1 MTDATNGAGVP
12 PEVVVPDIDGAPL
25 AVRRLS
31 PELVADSGFQRAFPV
46 EVSTLR
52 GLIEPW
58 LAAPTSYLVDDA
70 GRVAATLRRHVEGM
84 RLSEILER
92 HPRGLDAQ
100 TVMVIAS
107 DVLSALSALH
117 ARWVGHRAVSA
128 ENIVVNAEGVCVLV
142 DIGLAPRT
150 RRETPEAIVATDL
163 AWLADLIVLCLA
175 TRPVGRRRRPAPRL
189 LGAWLPR
196 TLPEP
201 LRVLLRNALHPMQGV
216 ESASAALV
224 ELSVAAVRQ
233 FDADWDVRARER
245 LVTASWVA
253 ANSDP
258 VPFPPAMAAVPGI
271 LRSTAIPSL
280 LRDAGRATHRR
291 AVAGGRST
299 RPALR
304 SSIAVALLGAG
315 ATVAIYTTLVSG
327 HRAVTQITTYATSSA
342 TTPPALARG
351 QATAG
356 GRIPVPI
363 APGTA
368 PSTPRATAPT
378 VTPTPTRPTA
388 TTTTQGTTV
397 VLSLTIIE
405 LAYEGVA
412 RNEAVVIVQV
422 NTSGTGLVGLTL
434 QVAGSNQ
441 SGGAGSDPAATVSY
455 SLQGKQSYQIT
466 YRIHSAQY
474 CSTEYWGV
482 SVYTSPQWSSSQ
494 YAQLVSPSC

>member
-1 MTDATNGAGVP
+1 VTDATNGAGVP
-12 PEVVVPDIDGAPL
+12 PDVIVPDIDGTAL

-46 EVSTLR
+46 EVGTLR

-58 LAAPTSYLVDDA
+58 LAAPASYLVDDS
-70 GRVAATLRRHVEGM
+70 GRVVATLRRHVEGM

-117 ARWVGHRAVSA
+117 ARWVGHRGVSA

-150 RRETPEAIVATDL
+150 RRESPEAVVATDL

-175 TRPVGRRRRPAPRL
+175 SRPVGRRRRPAPRL
-189 LGAWLPR
+189 VGAWLPR

-201 LRVLLRNALHPMQGV
+201 LRALLRNALHPSRGV

-253 ANSDP
+253 ANSEP
-258 VPFPPAMAAVPGI
+258 VPFPPATPDA
-271 LRSTAIPSL
+271 LRTAAIPSL
-280 LRDAGRATHRR
+280 LRNAGRAATHRR
-291 AVAGGRST
+291 AMVGRRSS

-304 SSIAVALLGAG
+304 SSIAVAILGAG
-315 ATVAIYTTLVSG
+315 ATVGIYTTLLAG

-351 QATAG
+351 PATAG
-356 GRIPVPI
+356 GRVPI
-363 APGTA
+363 PTAPGIA
-368 PSTPRATAPT
+368 PKTPRATAPS

-388 TTTTQGTTV
+388 TNTTQGTTV

-405 LAYEGVA
+405 LVYEGAA
-412 RNEAVVIVQV
+412 RNEAVVIVEV

-434 QVAGSNQ
+434 QIGGSNQ
-441 SGGAGSDPAATVSY
+441 WGVAASDPAATVSY
-455 SLQGKQSYQIT
+455 SLQGKQSYQVT
-466 YRIHSAQY
+466 YRIHSARY

-482 SVYTSPQWSSSQ
+482 SVYTSPQWSATQ
-494 YAQLVSPSC
+494 YAQLVSPLC